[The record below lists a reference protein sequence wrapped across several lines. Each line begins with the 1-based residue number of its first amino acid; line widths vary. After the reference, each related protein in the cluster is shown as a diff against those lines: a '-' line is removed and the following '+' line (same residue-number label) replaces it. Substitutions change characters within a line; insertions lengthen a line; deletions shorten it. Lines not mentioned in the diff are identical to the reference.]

1 MTLEQR
7 IDSACEHLPD
17 GWSIRIDIERD
28 ACNVTAVRPDGTEVQ
43 MDDGE
48 LDIEQQVM
56 EAINLSIDETRAEAV
71 KEGGKG

>member
-7 IDSACEHLPD
+7 IESACEHLAD

-28 ACNVTAVRPDGTEVQ
+28 SADATAVRPNGTEVQ
-43 MDDGE
+43 MSDGE

-56 EAINLSIDETRAEAV
+56 EAINLSIDETRAEA
-71 KEGGKG
+71 EGGKG